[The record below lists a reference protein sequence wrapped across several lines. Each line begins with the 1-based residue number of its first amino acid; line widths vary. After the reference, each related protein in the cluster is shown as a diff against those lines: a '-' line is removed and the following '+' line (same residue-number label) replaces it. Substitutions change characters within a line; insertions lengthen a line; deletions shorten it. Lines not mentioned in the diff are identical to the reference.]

1 MSSLLLKTSKIARPR
16 PHRHSKI
23 VIHPPKRQFSR
34 PKVRHRTHQDAPG
47 AVFSTNRSWTSHP
60 PLKHRSRTLCGNA
73 KTPRPAREE
82 KRSFRGF
89 LSFPWR
95 LFWIYSGSDF
105 RILASPSGWINSW
118 RAQRAPCG
126 VCRVGLGIASAIEP
140 AGGESPLRGGA
151 EVSPRQV
158 IHCHLS
164 TGLEMLNTL
173 D

>member
-73 KTPRPAREE
+73 KAPRPRQRG
-82 KRSFRGF
+82 KTVFPGF
-89 LSFPWR
+89 LSFPRR
-95 LFWIYSGSDF
+95 LSWIYSGVWNPS
-105 RILASPSGWINSW
+105 LSSPTGWINF
-118 RAQRAPCG
+118 RAREARSLWGMPG
-126 VCRVGLGIASAIEP
+126 GLGIASAIEP
-140 AGGESPLRGGA
+140 AGGVSPLRGGA